1 MDKMEH
7 MERPVTVKNPRLRAE
22 IFDVAEMLSVA
33 RIQRFKVPGDPDVDF
48 NYCVHILFDDSEV
61 MSDPASDVGWVLFE
75 NETADFEALRSIL
88 EPLIDE
94 LGDVS
99 DEMYL
104 TDPRWLLVQ
113 EASKTVALRMQQ
125 NGQLAGEP

>member
-1 MDKMEH
+1 M
-7 MERPVTVKNPRLRAE
+7 TVRNPRLRAE

-61 MSDPASDVGWVLFE
+61 MSDPTSDVGWVLFE
-75 NETADFEALRSIL
+75 NETADFEELRSIL

-113 EASKTVALRMQQ
+113 EAAKTVALRMQQ